1 MRLLVADA
9 FPQKLLETFPS
20 LGITVRYEP
29 KLSADDLPNAIG
41 DSQILI
47 VRSTKVTRPAIAT
60 AKKLELVIR
69 AGAGV
74 DNIDVPAAS
83 ERGIYVANCPGKNSV
98 AVAELAMALLLAI
111 DRRVGDATNDLRSGK
126 WNKAEYGKAD
136 GIKGKT
142 LGIVGLGA
150 IGKLVAARA
159 QAFDMHV
166 VAYNVPPL
174 SEEEAE
180 SLGVEMVGSPIELA
194 KISDVVSVHVPQIA
208 ETKGMCNA
216 AFFDAMKPGAIFL
229 NTSRGGIHDE
239 AALVKAMREK
249 GVRAGLDVFANE
261 PAAGTAEFSPEV
273 AKMPGFVGTHHIGAS
288 TEQAQNAIAAE
299 CVRICREFAA
309 TGIAPNVVN
318 IERHS
323 PAKLQLIVRHYDKV
337 GVLANVLGIVR
348 NHGANVE
355 EMTNTIFEGAKT
367 AVAILRLSD
376 APTDALARDISALTD
391 QVIQVDVKNA

>member
-9 FPQKLLETFPS
+9 FPAKLLEAFPS
-20 LGITVRYEP
+20 FGVDARYEP
-29 KLSADDLPNAIG
+29 KLSADDLPNAVR
-41 DSQILI
+41 DAQILI
-47 VRSTKVTRPAIAT
+47 VRSTKVTRAAIT
-60 AKKLELVIR
+60 AAKHLELVIR

-74 DNIDVPAAS
+74 DNIDVHAAS

-98 AVAELAMALLLAI
+98 AVAELTMALLLAI
-111 DRRVGDATNDLRSGK
+111 DRRVGDATNDLRGGK
-126 WNKAEYGKAD
+126 WNKSEYGKAD

-159 QAFDMHV
+159 QAFDMRV
-166 VAYNVPPL
+166 VAYNEPPL

-180 SLGVEMVGSPIELA
+180 HLGVEAVSSVIDLA
-194 KISDVVSVHVPQIA
+194 KISDVVTVHVPQVS
-208 ETKGMCNA
+208 ETKGLCNA

-239 AALVKAMREK
+239 AALLKAMREK

-261 PAAGTAEFSPEV
+261 PAAGSAEFSPEI

-288 TEQAQNAIAAE
+288 TEQAQNAIATE

-323 PAKLQLIVRHYDKV
+323 PAKLQLVVRHYDKV
-337 GVLANVLGIVR
+337 GVLANVLGIVK

-367 AVAILRLSD
+367 AVAVLRLSD
-376 APTDALARDISALTD
+376 APTEELARDISALTD
-391 QVIQVDVKNA
+391 QIIQVDVKHT